1 VIIERLFYIAAR
13 ALLRATRNPDGGS
26 EPVSPSLHA
35 AQNGSEGDR
44 NVTLANILWA
54 VVVILVV
61 LWLIGLVGNIGGGLV
76 WLLLV
81 IAAVIVVYNL
91 LVGRSSV

>member
-1 VIIERLFYIAAR
+1 
-13 ALLRATRNPDGGS
+13 
-26 EPVSPSLHA
+26 
-35 AQNGSEGDR
+35 
-44 NVTLANILWA
+44 
-54 VVVILVV
+54 VVILVV

>member
-1 VIIERLFYIAAR
+1 L
-13 ALLRATRNPDGGS
+13 ALKGRW
-26 EPVSPSLHA
+26 
-35 AQNGSEGDR
+35 

-61 LWLIGLVGNIGGGLV
+61 LWLLGLLGIFGPNLGGIV

-81 IAAVIVVYNL
+81 IAAVIVVYNV
-91 LVGRSSV
+91 LVGRRTV

>member
-1 VIIERLFYIAAR
+1 M
-13 ALLRATRNPDGGS
+13 
-26 EPVSPSLHA
+26 
-35 AQNGSEGDR
+35 

-81 IAAVIVVYNL
+81 IAAVIVVYNV
-91 LVGRSSV
+91 LVGRSAV

>member
-1 VIIERLFYIAAR
+1 M
-13 ALLRATRNPDGGS
+13 
-26 EPVSPSLHA
+26 
-35 AQNGSEGDR
+35 
-44 NVTLANILWA
+44 TLANILWA

-76 WLLLV
+76 WILLV

>member
-1 VIIERLFYIAAR
+1 MAIGAPF
-13 ALLRATRNPDGGS
+13 LLPSGGS
-26 EPVSPSLHA
+26 EFLL
-35 AQNGSEGDR
+35 EGR
-44 NVTLANILWA
+44 LNVTLANILWA

-81 IAAVIVVYNL
+81 IAAVIVVYNV
-91 LVGRSSV
+91 LVGRSAV